1 MSNKKEY
8 IGRLL
13 VKFRDEKTLEV
24 TIHKSGR
31 TIWINDQI
39 VHASNR
45 DSFDGV
51 IHEIGVVY
59 NMTVEDS
66 EWLEIVREL
75 KFRKYRK

>member
-1 MSNKKEY
+1 MSRKKEY
-8 IGRLL
+8 IGKLKVAL
-13 VKFRDEKTLEV
+13 SNNNTIEVK
-24 TIHKSGR
+24 IHKSGR

-59 NMTVEDS
+59 NMPVANWEWVES
-66 EWLEIVREL
+66 VRVL
-75 KFRKYRK
+75 KFRKYKK